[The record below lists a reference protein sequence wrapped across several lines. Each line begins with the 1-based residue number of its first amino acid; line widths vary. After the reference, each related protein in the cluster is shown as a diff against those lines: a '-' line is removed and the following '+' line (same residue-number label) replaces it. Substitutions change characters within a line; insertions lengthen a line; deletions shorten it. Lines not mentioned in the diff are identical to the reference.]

1 MSMSKQVDLKNAIK
15 QIKSGNRIA
24 LAGAAGE
31 AHYFVDGMVQ
41 NREMYENV
49 EIVQLMTLED
59 APYTAPNMQKH
70 FRYNTIF
77 ASPSTREAIFCGLAD
92 FTPCNLHQVPW
103 LFKHKLP
110 IDVAMIQVSPPDEHG
125 FCSYGVNVDYIKAG
139 AENARIVIAQINE
152 KMPRTLGDS
161 FIHMDQISYY
171 VKHNS
176 DIREVM
182 PIAYSDVERS
192 IGENCAK
199 LISDGD
205 TLQVGIGGIPNAILH
220 ELYGKKDLGIHSELI
235 SDGVMQLM
243 QEGIIN
249 NKKKTVDNGVTT
261 TSFAMGTQKLYKFLH
276 NNPGVKFMPSDYIN
290 NPLVI
295 MKNEKFVSINSCLQ
309 IDLMGQVVAEAI
321 GRKQYSG
328 VGGQVDFIRGASMAK
343 DGKSIIAMPSTAA
356 KGKVSRIV
364 VNLSPGSAI
373 TTSRNDVDYV
383 VTEYGIADLKGKT
396 LRERAKE
403 LINIAHPNFRK
414 SLYEGLEMSYG
425 RKKAI

>member
-161 FIHMDQISYY
+161 F
-171 VKHNS
+171 
-176 DIREVM
+176 
-182 PIAYSDVERS
+182 
-192 IGENCAK
+192 
-199 LISDGD
+199 
-205 TLQVGIGGIPNAILH
+205 PNAILH